1 MLFDKKGNNPV
12 LAVGYLFKGM
22 KLLASAE
29 LRKYI
34 LIPVLINV
42 VLYGIALTLGYYY
55 VTDLI
60 DHFIPGWLQW
70 LSWILWP
77 LFFISFFIAGFFTF
91 TVLANLLA
99 APFYG
104 KLSAKTLAII
114 TGQTSASAEQPLPKV
129 MFAELKRAGYLASRA
144 LPLLVLS
151 IIPGINVIAPF
162 LWALFGAWG
171 MALEYMAYPL
181 ENAGVL
187 FTEQKQLVKSV
198 RLGALSFGGVA
209 VMGLIIPVVNIIIAP
224 AAVIGATI
232 YFNQIKKAQ
241 DAVVLPD

>member
-1 MLFDKKGNNPV
+1 MLLDKKGNNPA
-12 LAVGYLFKGM
+12 LAVGYLFKGL
-22 KLLASAE
+22 KLLASTQ
-29 LRKYI
+29 LRTFVI
-34 LIPVLINV
+34 IPVLINI
-42 VLYGIALTLGYYY
+42 VLYSAALLLAYYY
-55 VTDLI
+55 ISDLI
-60 DHFIPGWLQW
+60 DQFIPAWLHW
-70 LSWILWP
+70 LNWILWP

-104 KLSAKTLAII
+104 KLSAKTLAFI
-114 TGQTSASAEQPLPKV
+114 TGQAVASAEPPLAKV
-129 MFAELKRAGYLASRA
+129 MFAEAKRAGYLLSRA
-144 LPLLVLS
+144 LPLLILS
-151 IIPGINVIAPF
+151 IIPGLNVLAPL

-187 FTEQKQLVKSV
+187 FSEQKKMLRSI

-209 VMGLIIPVVNIIIAP
+209 ALGLAIPVLNIIVAP

-232 YFNQIKKAQ
+232 YLNEVKK
-241 DAVVLPD
+241 DG

>member
-1 MLFDKKGNNPV
+1 MIFDKKGNNPA
-12 LAVGYLFKGM
+12 LAIGYLFKGL
-22 KLLASAE
+22 KLLASSQ
-29 LRKYI
+29 LRSFI
-34 LIPVLINV
+34 IIPVLINV
-42 VLYGIALTLGYYY
+42 VLYSVALLLGYYY
-55 VTDLI
+55 ISDLI
-60 DHFIPGWLQW
+60 NQFIPGWLHW

-104 KLSAKTLAII
+104 KLSAKTLVLIN
-114 TGQTSASAEQPLPKV
+114 GQAKETEEQSLVKV
-129 MFAELKRAGYLASRA
+129 IFAELKRAGYLLSCA

-151 IIPGINVIAPF
+151 FIPGVNVLAPF

-187 FTEQKQLVKSV
+187 FSEQKQLVKSI
-198 RLGALSFGGVA
+198 RIGALSFGGVA
-209 VMGLIIPVVNIIIAP
+209 VMGLTIPLLNIIIAP

-232 YFNQIKKAQ
+232 YFNDVRKEG
-241 DAVVLPD
+241 

>member
-12 LAVGYLFKGM
+12 VAVGYLFKGM

-29 LRKYI
+29 LRQYI

-209 VMGLIIPVVNIIIAP
+209 VMGLIIPVVNIIVAP

-232 YFNQIKKAQ
+232 YFNEIKKAQ